1 LFTSEGSKKGI
12 LEFFSDASKT
22 IREINLGRLMMAFSI
37 LKLNGNKLH
46 YSNAGL
52 PPMYICRNTSNNV
65 EEIDMQG
72 MPLGAMKNFNYELFE
87 TDLNSGD
94 CLLLLSD
101 GYPELSNSENEQI
114 GYERVKS
121 QFAEIAKNR
130 PNDIIEEL
138 KNFALNWVED
148 KDPDDDITFV
158 VIKVK

>member
-1 LFTSEGSKKGI
+1 
-12 LEFFSDASKT
+12 
-22 IREINLGRLMMAFSI
+22 M
-37 LKLNGNKLH
+37 
-46 YSNAGL
+46 
-52 PPMYICRNTSNNV
+52 
-65 EEIDMQG
+65 
-72 MPLGAMKNFNYELFE
+72 
-87 TDLNSGD
+87 
-94 CLLLLSD
+94 LLLSD